1 MPSPSPSAASTT
13 SAAAATR
20 LQREFAEFFGVET
33 IEKFLDASFNQF
45 ASRAT
50 VLNFLPL
57 LAERFARQRLQALVR
72 VEGKALTGKPI
83 VLFVCV
89 HNAGRS
95 QMDGRGAEWVSV
107 RGEDICTRQ
116 DRIVGS
122 THSLRALRSVVEVRN
137 ESESDAVVFTGVT
150 KSYGAVRAVCGL
162 DLRLARGRT
171 VALLGPNGAGKS
183 TVIGMLLGLIP
194 PDGGTISVLGA
205 TPERAVR
212 EGRIGAVPQSGRLI
226 PGVTVRELVGFVHR
240 TYARRRPVGS
250 LAELMDTA
258 QITELAGRR
267 ADRLSGGQA
276 QRVRLAIAVA
286 GAPDLIILDEPTT
299 GLDIESRREL
309 WANIRSYA
317 ERGTTVLFSTHYLD
331 EADDHAD
338 RIVVIDRGRVIAE
351 GTSEQIKERVPGRR
365 VSIEFTSPAP
375 ALDALPGVVGSETR
389 GSRVHLHTTD
399 ADATVQALAEAGLL
413 RNLEVVGAGLEEAFL
428 ALTSMAADKEAI
440 R

>member
-1 MPSPSPSAASTT
+1 M
-13 SAAAATR
+13 
-20 LQREFAEFFGVET
+20 
-33 IEKFLDASFNQF
+33 
-45 ASRAT
+45 
-50 VLNFLPL
+50 
-57 LAERFARQRLQALVR
+57 
-72 VEGKALTGKPI
+72 
-83 VLFVCV
+83 
-89 HNAGRS
+89 
-95 QMDGRGAEWVSV
+95 
-107 RGEDICTRQ
+107 
-116 DRIVGS
+116 
-122 THSLRALRSVVEVRN
+122 RN
-137 ESESDAVVFTGVT
+137 ESDAVIFAGVT

-162 DLRLARGRT
+162 DLRLARGQT

-212 EGRIGAVPQSGRLI
+212 DGRIGAVPQSGRLI

-258 QITELAGRR
+258 QLTELAGRR

-309 WANIRSYA
+309 WANIRSYT
-317 ERGTTVLFSTHYLD
+317 ERGATVLFSTHYLD

-375 ALDALPGVVGSETR
+375 VLDALPGVVGSETR

-399 ADATVQALAEAGLL
+399 ADATVLALAEAGLL
-413 RNLEVVGAGLEEAFL
+413 RNLEVVGASLEEAFL
-428 ALTSMAADKEAI
+428 TLTSREAI